1 MDDLISRRMAI
12 ETIVNT
18 PSQVQNKQIPL
29 TNQYDGATF
38 RQIEILGIL
47 DTLPPAQQWIPVT
60 ERLPE
65 RGVSVL
71 ISHVGYVSEDYL
83 DIDNGSMYF
92 WNSGIEVYEELKN
105 LAWMPLPEPWK
116 GENKVK

>member
-1 MDDLISRRMAI
+1 MNDLIKRQSAI
-12 ETIVNT
+12 
-18 PSQVQNKQIPL
+18 
-29 TNQYDGATF
+29 DA
-38 RQIEILGIL
+38 L
-47 DTLPPAQQWIPVT
+47 DTGNLTISGEMNALAVTGYLNRVIKRLENLPGENDGWIPCS

-92 WNSGIEVYEELKN
+92 WNSGIELYEELKN
-105 LAWMPLPEPWK
+105 LAWMPMPEPWK
-116 GENKVK
+116 GEPNG